1 MKKLLSLFIILC
13 SVSYASGDT
22 LDAIRKRGVLLWGMD
37 SEGGAPYTFP
47 DPKNPN
53 RIIGFEVDI
62 AEVIAARLG
71 VSQKPLQTPWDE
83 LPQALRRGDFDITL
97 NGIEV
102 TETRKQYVNFT
113 LPYYHFSESLMVR
126 QADKTSSSL
135 EDMKGKKVGTLKGT
149 LADEMLRK
157 IPEIQVVSFDGQ
169 VEPYRDLALGRLD
182 GVLLDDPVA
191 RYHGEI
197 IPGLRY
203 AAKGIGSGDY
213 AIAVRKGDDRLL
225 AELNSILSAMQKGGT
240 LQSILKKWG
249 LEQTES
255 NVVRR
260 PYTASIWTYV
270 PVLLKAAGMTIFLS
284 FSSMAVAVLLGIVL
298 CLGKIY
304 GPKIVQSLASG
315 YIEFFRGTPLLLQLL
330 VIYFGLPVI
339 GISFPAWVAAVLG
352 LGLNYAAYEAEIYRG
367 GINSVPAGQMEA
379 ALSLGMTQSL
389 AIEKIILPQALRVSL
404 PASTNDFIALFKDS
418 SLCSVIGVVELTK
431 EFNILAVSTW
441 RVLELGVL
449 TALLYLAMSYP
460 LARVARRLEAALK
473 R

>member
-1 MKKLLSLFIILC
+1 MILC
-13 SVSYASGDT
+13 SVSHASGDT

-53 RIIGFEVDI
+53 QIIGFEVEI
-62 AEVIAARLG
+62 TEVIARRLR

-113 LPYYHFSESLMVR
+113 IPYYHFSESLMVR
-126 QADKTSSSL
+126 QSDKASSSL

-169 VEPYRDLALGRLD
+169 VEPYKDLAFGRLD

-225 AELNSILSAMQKGGT
+225 AELNSILSAMEKDRT
-240 LQSILKKWG
+240 LQSILEKWG
-249 LEQTES
+249 LGDTES
-255 NVVRR
+255 NIVRR
-260 PYTASIWTYV
+260 PYTA
-270 PVLLKAAGMTIFLS
+270 
-284 FSSMAVAVLLGIVL
+284 
-298 CLGKIY
+298 
-304 GPKIVQSLASG
+304 
-315 YIEFFRGTPLLLQLL
+315 
-330 VIYFGLPVI
+330 
-339 GISFPAWVAAVLG
+339 
-352 LGLNYAAYEAEIYRG
+352 
-367 GINSVPAGQMEA
+367 
-379 ALSLGMTQSL
+379 
-389 AIEKIILPQALRVSL
+389 
-404 PASTNDFIALFKDS
+404 
-418 SLCSVIGVVELTK
+418 
-431 EFNILAVSTW
+431 
-441 RVLELGVL
+441 
-449 TALLYLAMSYP
+449 
-460 LARVARRLEAALK
+460 
-473 R
+473 